1 MLSRTMKRRQR
12 TEPDAATIREISV
25 AASADP
31 RSVRK
36 ELENPGSV
44 RGLPGHRIR
53 AVLEAERDNETSRR
67 TAS

>member
-1 MLSRTMKRRQR
+1 MKKRPRAIP
-12 TEPDAATIREISV
+12 TDAATIRRISV

-36 ELENPGSV
+36 EMEEPGSV

-53 AVLEAERDNETSRR
+53 AALAKEADQ
-67 TAS
+67 ASAQGDVP

>member
-1 MLSRTMKRRQR
+1 MKSYRSVP
-12 TEPDAATIREISV
+12 TDAATIRKISV

-36 ELENPGSV
+36 ELDQPGSV

-53 AVLEAERDNETSRR
+53 AVLAREVQPARAREDVP
-67 TAS
+67 

>member
-1 MLSRTMKRRQR
+1 MKKTKKKRR
-12 TEPDAATIREISV
+12 TIPKDAATIRKISV

-36 ELENPGSV
+36 EMDKPGSV

-53 AVLEAERDNETSRR
+53 EALAKEADQ
-67 TAS
+67 ASEDGDAS